1 MMMEVSSRFRS
12 MLVGSNVNG
21 HDMSVVCV
29 GTDPSDASGRVSRL
43 MSVPWPCASKRMRAH
58 CRRVRMLVHHCTTL
72 AVEVVLDEFSEFTHL
87 RSC

>member
-21 HDMSVVCV
+21 HVNMSVVCG

-58 CRRVRMLVHHCTTL
+58 CRRVRMLVHHVAQL
-72 AVEVVLDEFSEFTHL
+72 WPLSVRLF
-87 RSC
+87 